1 MSRVLCIFLIF
12 TNSYMYPYFWDKCP
26 IDISMEISNYLK
38 YKHNL
43 KKIDNLDFTIRF
55 SIIHVLICAVL

>member
-1 MSRVLCIFLIF
+1 
-12 TNSYMYPYFWDKCP
+12 MYPYFWDKCP

-55 SIIHVLICAVL
+55 SIIHALICAVCDIPDHCVINGFKM